1 MLKLKNVLQKAGS
14 KQADL
19 AKALNVSQATVA
31 QIVNHGEWPK
41 SLDAADLQERIRMFL
56 AAAGVA
62 PADLASVFEE
72 VDQADVRE
80 RISAFLAEIGA
91 DPADLSSVLEAKVSE
106 PRANAA
112 RSVPK
117 SKSATESN
125 RRNPCYCVNKPCFQP
140 PASISGFSATR
151 SRMTSSPTRTCTS
164 ARTSATSAR
173 RCSKPP
179 STAACSPW

>member
-41 SLDAADLQERIRMFL
+41 SLDAADLQERIRVFL

-62 PADLASVFEE
+62 PDDLASVFEE

-91 DPADLSSVLEAKVSE
+91 DPADLASVLEAKVSE
-106 PRANAA
+106 PRAVLADTAA

-117 SKSATESN
+117 SKPATESN
-125 RRNPCYCVNKPCFQP
+125 QEESMLLRKQTLYPAARKHFGLFRDPFQDDIQ
-140 PASISGFSATR
+140 SHED
-151 SRMTSSPTRTCTS
+151 MYVSPDIRYIRE
-164 ARTSATSAR
+164 AIGV
-173 RCSKPP
+173 KI
-179 STAACSPW
+179 